1 MHIHFLDPYHPL
13 ESPIHALDV
22 RVKFILT
29 IGFVVACSLT
39 PSAAWPA
46 YVLLLAIILSVEI
59 LSGLGIGYVVRRSAL
74 ALPFALA
81 AFPVIFTTTGTE
93 LFRFEIGG
101 LSLAVT
107 LKGLEL
113 FASIVL
119 KSWLSVQAAI
129 LLAASSPFPDLL
141 KAMRAVHVPKL
152 LVAMFGLMWRYL
164 FVLMDEAIR
173 LIRAR
178 AARSGESA
186 NPGVRSGG
194 SVLWRAKSTGGMAG
208 NLLLRAFERSERI
221 YAAMLARGYDGEIR
235 GVPVPALAPRAWLI
249 LILGLVLFVL
259 LWLLGQSFGR

>member
-1 MHIHFLDPYHPL
+1 VRPISPHAHSFLDPYHPL

-81 AFPVIFTTTGTE
+81 AFPVIFTTTGTA
-93 LFRFEIGG
+93 LFRFDFGG

-113 FASIVL
+113 FSSIVL

-173 LIRAR
+173 LIRLRSTLCESPSWRTLRRIHPVAR
-178 AARSGESA
+178 EVDRGHGRQSVAAG
-186 NPGVRSGG
+186 
-194 SVLWRAKSTGGMAG
+194 
-208 NLLLRAFERSERI
+208 LREE
-221 YAAMLARGYDGEIR
+221 
-235 GVPVPALAPRAWLI
+235 
-249 LILGLVLFVL
+249 
-259 LWLLGQSFGR
+259 